1 MQKEIIE
8 LLTKAQERG
17 LNAIEI
23 HEATSIPLEELM
35 HVLIDLSIEGYI
47 AMNRKQRYVLGK
59 YQGIY
64 RGTLRVNKKGFG
76 FVEVEELEDDVYI
89 SISKMNDAMEG
100 DVVVIKHFTQDNS
113 GEILHISSH
122 GIKEVIATIRFKKR
136 AGKYFAEPD
145 SSKINRIIE
154 LTNASNYAL
163 VDGYKVKV
171 AIDEYDEQNL
181 VGHIITIIGHE
192 KEPGVDVLSKLMEY
206 NVFPEFNEMVEKE
219 VKDIPTKVMSYQK
232 KDRTDLTKVWTC
244 TIDGDDSKDFDDA
257 ISISRIEEGY
267 ELMVHIAD
275 VSYYVTPGSAL
286 DHEAYTRGTSVYV
299 VDRVVP
305 MLPFP
310 VSNGICSLNPGV
322 ERLTITCAMKFNHN
336 GTMFDYSIYPSYIIS
351 DERMTYSNVNKI
363 LDGDTTLQ
371 EKYNDCF
378 DKFFIMEE
386 LASKIRYLHEERGSI
401 DFDTT
406 ESKFKVDEEGN
417 VLDIMKRERG
427 ESEQIIEDFMISA
440 NECVASHMKHLD
452 LPCVYRIHEQPEPK
466 RIREFASIAKILGYS
481 FKGSPENVYVK
492 EFQRL
497 LKQAEGSEEFEI
509 LSMFML
515 RCMSKARYDVSCV
528 GHFGLA
534 SEFYTH
540 FTSPI
545 RRYPDLLVHRCLRK
559 YLFEPLPDV
568 EVLKKDHEWLEE
580 AALHSSERERAAVDA
595 ERDVEAMKKAEFF
608 ENKIGEV
615 YEGTITSLTNFGM
628 FIELPN
634 TVEGLV
640 HISSLHDDYYT
651 FDAAHQQLVGG
662 ATRRAYKL
670 GEKVKIRVKNA
681 SKKLGTIDFEVIS
694 SRKKKDRRNK
704 EEDVFMSFPKRKN
717 EPTKESKPKK
727 HHSKK
732 RHTKDKGKPKGKK
745 KSKNT

>member
-8 LLTKAQERG
+8 LVTQAQERG
-17 LNAIEI
+17 LSALEL
-23 HEATSIPLEELM
+23 HEKTNIALEELM

-47 AMNRKQRYVLGK
+47 AMNKKQRYVLSK
-59 YQGIY
+59 FQGIY

-89 SISKMNDAMEG
+89 AISKMNDAMEG
-100 DVVVIKHFTQDNS
+100 DTVVIKHFTQDNS
-113 GEILHISSH
+113 GEILHVSSH

-136 AGKYFAEPD
+136 SGKYIAEPD
-145 SSKINRIIE
+145 SSKIHRIIE
-154 LTNASNYAL
+154 LKNAKDFAL
-163 VDGYKVKV
+163 VDGYKAKI
-171 AIDEYDEQNL
+171 AIDDYDDINL
-181 VGHIITIIGHE
+181 IGHIITIIGHE

-206 NVFPEFNEMVEKE
+206 NVFPEFNEMVEAE
-219 VKDIPTKVMSYQK
+219 VKAIPSKVMSYQK
-232 KDRTDLTKVWTC
+232 KDRTDLTEVWTC

-257 ISISRIEEGY
+257 ISISRIENGY

-286 DHEAYTRGTSVYV
+286 DHEAYARGTSVYV

-322 ERLTITCAMKFNHN
+322 ERLTITCSMKFNHN
-336 GTMFDYSIYPSYIIS
+336 GTMYDYSIFPSYIVS
-351 DERMTYSNVNKI
+351 NERMTYNNVNKI
-363 LDGDTTLQ
+363 LDGDEVLQ
-371 EKYNDCF
+371 EQYKECF

-386 LASKIRYLHEERGSI
+386 LAAKIRYLHEERGSI

-406 ESKFKVDEEGN
+406 ESKFKVDEDGK
-417 VLDIMKRERG
+417 VLDIGKRERG
-427 ESEQIIEDFMISA
+427 ESERIIEDFMISA
-440 NECVASHMKHLD
+440 NECVAAHMKHLD
-452 LPCVYRIHEQPEPK
+452 LPCVYRIHEQPEAK
-466 RIREFASIAKILGYS
+466 RIREFAFIAKVLGYS
-481 FKGSPENVYVK
+481 YKGSPENVYVK

-515 RCMSKARYDVSCV
+515 RCMSKARYDVSCI

-559 YLFEPLPDV
+559 YLFEPLPEV
-568 EVLKKDHEWLEE
+568 EVLKADLEWLEE
-580 AALHSSERERAAVDA
+580 AALHASERERAAVDA

-608 ENKIGEV
+608 EDKIGDV

-628 FIELPN
+628 FVELPN

-640 HISSLHDDYYT
+640 HISSLHDDYYS
-651 FDAAHQQLVGG
+651 FDAPHMQLVGG
-662 ATRRAYKL
+662 ATHRTYKL
-670 GEKVKIRVKNA
+670 GEKIKIRVKNA

-694 SRKKKDRRNK
+694 SRRKERKK
-704 EEDVFMSFPKRKN
+704 EEKVFVTFPKDKN
-717 EPTKESKPKK
+717 SKPKK

-732 RHTKDKGKPKGKK
+732 KHTKDKGKPRGKK
-745 KSKNT
+745 NKAQ